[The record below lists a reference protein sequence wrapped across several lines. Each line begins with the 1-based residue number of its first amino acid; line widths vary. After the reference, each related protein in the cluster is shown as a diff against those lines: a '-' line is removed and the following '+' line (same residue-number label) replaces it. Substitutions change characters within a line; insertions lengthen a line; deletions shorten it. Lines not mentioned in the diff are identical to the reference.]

1 MPRLRTMLAAA
12 LLLAASSCL
21 EIDAQDVYVHF
32 DAEQDRIDL
41 MLVHRGV
48 FAEAANDDT
57 EKALRVSIDDLDEAR
72 QTGEIIFWNN
82 WPLRVN
88 PIADGTPATTALFGH
103 LDVENGELFTDP
115 KGTLCAYQFV
125 RINRAKVFFQKIN
138 TLLELWMQN
147 QEIRDHELDD
157 DSRDLIRDF
166 VRSREKLLVVGE
178 GRFELRLPFSDR
190 DNRWLKQ
197 ELLREVFLDSAGAEV
212 SRRDAVEARRKLGG
226 SVTNTKDEDG
236 ELPDSSKALAEA
248 LTSTPALRF
257 LWDNDVSILREQG
270 LTTLRLGVLGGD
282 SLHLH
287 KAPGGLYHHELRDAL
302 RERGDRIEDGV
313 PKQELERRFE
323 AFRGREA
330 KLPPELAAKR
340 G

>member
-1 MPRLRTMLAAA
+1 MMSRSRARLRRQA
-12 LLLAASSCL
+12 
-21 EIDAQDVYVHF
+21 
-32 DAEQDRIDL
+32 RP
-41 MLVHRGV
+41 
-48 FAEAANDDT
+48 
-57 EKALRVSIDDLDEAR
+57 EKAPHPRRLFICPPAGRPLGSRRPPSWVANGAR
-72 QTGEIIFWNN
+72 
-82 WPLRVN
+82 
-88 PIADGTPATTALFGH
+88 
-103 LDVENGELFTDP
+103 
-115 KGTLCAYQFV
+115 
-125 RINRAKVFFQKIN
+125 
-138 TLLELWMQN
+138 
-147 QEIRDHELDD
+147 
-157 DSRDLIRDF
+157 
-166 VRSREKLLVVGE
+166 KLLVVGE

-236 ELPDSSKALAEA
+236 ELPDSSKALAKA

-270 LTTLRLGVLGGD
+270 LTTIRLGVLGD
-282 SLHLH
+282 KSLRLH

-313 PKQELERRFE
+313 PTQELERRFQ

-330 KLPPELAAKR
+330 KLPPQLAAKR
-340 G
+340 R